1 METKNKKTHRLIWIK
16 VPTANAQRLD
26 ELAKNWDLTRASLC
40 RLVVTQFLNEKN
52 PTININSTNTHNDQS
67 N

>member
-1 METKNKKTHRLIWIK
+1 MKDNKTHRLIWIK
-16 VPTANAQRLD
+16 VPTANAKRLD

-40 RLVVTQFLNEKN
+40 RLVVTQFLNDKN
-52 PTININSTNTHNDQS
+52 PTININSTNTNTNDQS

>member
-1 METKNKKTHRLIWIK
+1 MKDNKTHRLIWIK
-16 VPTANAQRLD
+16 VPTENAKRLD
-26 ELAKNWDLTRASLC
+26 SLAKNWDLTRASLC

-52 PTININSTNTHNDQS
+52 PTININSNNTTIDQS

>member
-1 METKNKKTHRLIWIK
+1 MKDNKTHRLIWIK
-16 VPTANAQRLD
+16 VPTANAKRLD

-40 RLVVTQFLNEKN
+40 RLVVTQFLNDKN
-52 PTININSTNTHNDQS
+52 PTININSSNTQNNHEQS

>member
-1 METKNKKTHRLIWIK
+1 MKDNKTHRLIWIK
-16 VPTANAQRLD
+16 VPTETAKRLD
-26 ELAKNWDLTRASLC
+26 SLAKNWDLTRASLC

-52 PTININSTNTHNDQS
+52 PTININSTNTTNDQS

>member
-1 METKNKKTHRLIWIK
+1 MKDNKTHRLIWIK
-16 VPTANAQRLD
+16 VPTENAKRLD
-26 ELAKNWDLTRASLC
+26 LLAQNWDLTRASLC

-52 PTININSTNTHNDQS
+52 PTININSTNNNNDQP

>member
-1 METKNKKTHRLIWIK
+1 MKDNKTHRLIWIK
-16 VPTANAQRLD
+16 VPTENAKRLD
-26 ELAKNWDLTRASLC
+26 SLAKNWDLTRASLC

-52 PTININSTNTHNDQS
+52 PSTNTTNDQS

>member
-1 METKNKKTHRLIWIK
+1 MKDNKTHRLIWIK
-16 VPTANAQRLD
+16 VPTENAKRLD
-26 ELAKNWDLTRASLC
+26 SLAQNWDLTRASLC

-52 PTININSTNTHNDQS
+52 PTININSTNNNNDQP

>member
-1 METKNKKTHRLIWIK
+1 MKDNKTHRLIWIK
-16 VPTANAQRLD
+16 VPTANAKRLD

-40 RLVVTQFLNEKN
+40 RLVVTQFLNDKN
-52 PTININSTNTHNDQS
+52 PTININSSNTQNNEQS

>member
-1 METKNKKTHRLIWIK
+1 MKDNKTHRLIWIK
-16 VPTANAQRLD
+16 VPTANAKRLD

-52 PTININSTNTHNDQS
+52 PTININSTNIQNNDQS